1 MESDINE
8 NLNFVKFHKINI
20 FGNTGVGKKTL
31 LKEFNKF
38 NNPNYSEK
46 EFEFNNENE
55 INDSQKII
63 EQPIQQLIIPLENEK
78 FLYLNIYITNLDDIN
93 FIKDKNKYILY
104 NSEIIVLMIDIT
116 NSNSFQ
122 TIKQYLEF
130 IIPKNDSIEISNFNE
145 NIENKQIILLANKMD
160 LDSDREVGSY
170 ELNQLNELYSKL
182 KLIEISL
189 KKLDNF
195 EELLNMFHYTFE
207 QESFKLYN
215 IVKLKEPL
223 YIPKNVNIQNV
234 DSLMKIFL
242 LGSSGV
248 GKTSFIGRFFSNV
261 FNSNTLSTLGLDVE
275 KTIMKINDKICRLE
289 VWDTAGQERLRSI
302 PKQFY
307 IKGDIFI
314 LMFDITNKKSF
325 LDLNQWIKDI
335 CESRNVNNNDISNDT
350 TVYLIGNKIDDI
362 ENRKVESEDAEK
374 YAKEKNICYMEVSCK
389 NGINIYDI
397 MVNIILDSSKK
408 MNFIRKSIF
417 LSKKK
422 NDKKKCC

>member
-223 YIPKNVNIQNV
+223 YIPKKVNIQNV
-234 DSLMKIFL
+234 DSLMTIFL

>member
-20 FGNTGVGKKTL
+20 FGNTGVGKITL

-223 YIPKNVNIQNV
+223 YIPKKVNIQNV
-234 DSLMKIFL
+234 DSLMTIFL

-302 PKQFY
+302 PKKFY

>member
-145 NIENKQIILLANKMD
+145 NIENKQIIFLKNKMD

-234 DSLMKIFL
+234 DSLMTIFL

-302 PKQFY
+302 PKKFY

>member
-223 YIPKNVNIQNV
+223 YIPKKVNIQNV
-234 DSLMKIFL
+234 DSLMTIFL

-302 PKQFY
+302 PKKFY

-389 NGINIYDI
+389 NGINIYDV
-397 MVNIILDSSKK
+397 MVNIIFDASKK
-408 MNFIRKSIF
+408 LNLVRKSVF
-417 LSKKK
+417 LSNKK
-422 NDKKKCC
+422 NNKTKCC

>member
-223 YIPKNVNIQNV
+223 YIPKKVNIQNV
-234 DSLMKIFL
+234 DSLMTISL

-302 PKQFY
+302 PKKFY

-417 LSKKK
+417 LKKKK

>member
-223 YIPKNVNIQNV
+223 YIPKKVNIQNV
-234 DSLMKIFL
+234 DSLMTIFL

-302 PKQFY
+302 PKKFY

>member
-234 DSLMKIFL
+234 DSLMTIFL

-302 PKQFY
+302 PKKFY

-374 YAKEKNICYMEVSCK
+374 YAKEKNISYMEVSCK

>member
-223 YIPKNVNIQNV
+223 YIPKKVNIQNV
-234 DSLMKIFL
+234 DSLMTISL

-302 PKQFY
+302 PKKFY

-389 NGINIYDI
+389 NGINIYDV
-397 MVNIILDSSKK
+397 MVNIIFDASKK
-408 MNFIRKSIF
+408 LNLVRKSVF
-417 LSKKK
+417 LSNKK
-422 NDKKKCC
+422 NNKTKCC

>member
-1 MESDINE
+1 
-8 NLNFVKFHKINI
+8 
-20 FGNTGVGKKTL
+20 
-31 LKEFNKF
+31 
-38 NNPNYSEK
+38 
-46 EFEFNNENE
+46 
-55 INDSQKII
+55 
-63 EQPIQQLIIPLENEK
+63 
-78 FLYLNIYITNLDDIN
+78 
-93 FIKDKNKYILY
+93 
-104 NSEIIVLMIDIT
+104 
-116 NSNSFQ
+116 
-122 TIKQYLEF
+122 
-130 IIPKNDSIEISNFNE
+130 
-145 NIENKQIILLANKMD
+145 MD

-234 DSLMKIFL
+234 DSLMTIFL

-302 PKQFY
+302 PKKFY

-374 YAKEKNICYMEVSCK
+374 YAKEKNISYMEVSCK

>member
-1 MESDINE
+1 MESDINK

-234 DSLMKIFL
+234 DSLMTIFL

-302 PKQFY
+302 PKKFY

-374 YAKEKNICYMEVSCK
+374 YAKEKNICYIEVSCK

>member
-234 DSLMKIFL
+234 DSLMTIFL

-302 PKQFY
+302 PKKFY

-362 ENRKVESEDAEK
+362 ENRKVESEDAENMPRRK
-374 YAKEKNICYMEVSCK
+374 IFVIWKFLV
-389 NGINIYDI
+389 
-397 MVNIILDSSKK
+397 K
-408 MNFIRKSIF
+408 MG
-417 LSKKK
+417 
-422 NDKKKCC
+422 

>member
-1 MESDINE
+1 MENINE

-31 LKEFNKF
+31 LKQLNKF

-46 EFEFNNENE
+46 EFEFNNEND

-63 EQPIQQLIIPLENEK
+63 EQPIQQLIIPLNNEK

-234 DSLMKIFL
+234 DSLMTIFL

-302 PKQFY
+302 PKKFY

>member
-234 DSLMKIFL
+234 DSLMTIFL

-302 PKQFY
+302 PKKFY